1 MNQVG
6 VIYIFY
12 LFINCLF
19 YVLGTLILLRGHI
32 LPHEVEAWEGG
43 QRVCVAHFTHQSLW
57 DQFGMKCP

>member
-6 VIYIFY
+6 DIYILLIHL
-12 LFINCLF
+12 LFI
-19 YVLGTLILLRGHI
+19 YVLGTLIFLRGHI